1 MKNEVCIKKTNKK
14 RKKKEQEPKI
24 DKEKKPIWIKNLK
37 RHNNRM
43 NQNKK
48 QKN

>member
-1 MKNEVCIKKTNKK
+1 MKFVLRKRIKK

-24 DKEKKPIWIKNLK
+24 DKEKKNQFGLKIWKDITIGWTKT
-37 RHNNRM
+37 
-43 NQNKK
+43 KK